1 MFNFLLLFLIFSWT
15 LQAGSLPLQ
24 RLAWQ
29 MEGGDVRSIAGL
41 CREYVQ
47 KKLEAEKT
55 FSLESL
61 LRGPGTGAGL
71 PYGRFLCVGREGEDL
86 YPS

>member
-41 CREYVQ
+41 CREGIPAARATKASSAPNV
-47 KKLEAEKT
+47 
-55 FSLESL
+55 
-61 LRGPGTGAGL
+61 GAI
-71 PYGRFLCVGREGEDL
+71 PRR
-86 YPS
+86 PAK

>member
-24 RLAWQ
+24 RLAWK
-29 MEGGDVRSIAGL
+29 MESGDERSIVRL

-47 KKLEAEKT
+47 M
-55 FSLESL
+55 
-61 LRGPGTGAGL
+61 
-71 PYGRFLCVGREGEDL
+71 
-86 YPS
+86 